1 MLTDSH
7 THIYLKEFENDLDIV
22 IKEAQEQGV
31 NRFIL
36 PNIDENTI
44 DQLLKVH
51 NNYQNISHPLIG
63 LHPCSVKKNYKIQ
76 LDKLFNKIGAAK
88 YIGIGEIGIDLH
100 WGSTLIKEQKS
111 AFREQIKSAKKLQLP
126 IVIHCRKSFD
136 EIYNILIEEIDENLK
151 GIFHCFSGT
160 FEEAKKIIDLGFYLG
175 IGGII
180 TFKNSN
186 LFKVVQKIE
195 LKNIVLETDAPY
207 LAPHPMR
214 GRRNEPKFLSIIAQY
229 IAKIK
234 KQSVQ
239 NIGRVTSENIDNLFF
254 NGR

>member
-7 THIYLKEFENDLDIV
+7 THIYLEEFENDLDIV
-22 IKEAQEQGV
+22 VKEAQEQGV
-31 NRFIL
+31 SRFIL
-36 PNIDENTI
+36 PNIDETTI
-44 DQLLKVH
+44 DRLITVH

-63 LHPCSVKKNYKIQ
+63 LHPCSVKKTYKMQ

-111 AFREQIKSAKKLQLP
+111 AFREQIKWAKKLQLP

-136 EIYNILIEEIDENLK
+136 EIYNILIEENDNDLK

-160 FEEAKKIIDLGFYLG
+160 LKEAKKIIDLGFYLG

-186 LFKVVQKIE
+186 LFQIIKNIE

-214 GRRNEPKFLSIIAQY
+214 GRRNEPKFLPIIAQQ

-234 KQSVQ
+234 KQSVK
-239 NIGRVTSENIDNLFF
+239 NIAIITSANIDNLFF
-254 NGR
+254 K